1 MPELAP
7 VTSPRRPFRDY
18 PVAFFSKFL
27 SFRISPISR
36 EEDAHRNQGAAG
48 QRLSG
53 DTVRIAVTEE
63 SLFLDLIEP

>member
-27 SFRISPISR
+27 SFRISPISC

-53 DTVRIAVTEE
+53 DTVPIAVAEE